1 MDYICQYCDRLLIE
15 NPDDYE
21 NYLTTSS
28 RKIDKNLYIKYIINI
43 ISFNELDKILEDYI
57 STHNKKFVF
66 YLISCELIIEF
77 DNIFTENIKTEY
89 YYNTVIVN
97 IKRGLIYN
105 IYHFLPN
112 IFKDCHA
119 YNIKQANL
127 KTINDRCN
135 MTLEF
140 YKNMPMSMIE
150 RRLNIIIAKNPSLI
164 KSPNQTTNHP
174 LFRKYSNIIKRV
186 FIIY

>member
-1 MDYICQYCDRLLIE
+1 MIE
-15 NPDDYE
+15 NPDEYE

-28 RKIDKNLYIKYIINI
+28 RKIDKNLYIKYTIINI
-43 ISFNELDKILEDYI
+43 SFDELDKILEDYI
-57 STHNKKFVF
+57 STHNKIFVF

-77 DNIFTENIKTEY
+77 DNNFTEIIKTDY
-89 YYNTVIVN
+89 YYKTDIIN

-105 IYHFLPN
+105 IYHFLPK

-127 KTINDRCN
+127 KTTNDRCN

-150 RRLNIIIAKNPSLI
+150 RRLNIIIAKNPTLMKSL
-164 KSPNQTTNHP
+164 NQTTNHP
-174 LFRKYSNIIKRV
+174 LIRKYFNIIK
-186 FIIY
+186 